1 MNLAGDIYTVD
12 LCIWSDKSTYSVYSP
27 IERELASFPSVL
39 KNMLSKF
46 SFHFNMLTVNGMGET
61 ENLRAFLFTFFFAV
75 ERLQKITDFY

>member
-46 SFHFNMLTVNGMGET
+46 SFHFMLTVNGMGET
-61 ENLRAFLFTFFFAV
+61 ENLWAFLFTLFLLL
-75 ERLQKITDFY
+75 RDCKR